1 MHKKTNSATA
11 MNDTAGDAVFKRG
24 IRGQILILKI
34 TGMAC
39 CLRPLCTAPV
49 IAPKTQNLHNKQ
61 PVSGANTT
69 NIAQEIKKLHNKQT
83 FSDANLPDIAP
94 EFFVLLEN
102 RR

>member
-1 MHKKTNSATA
+1 
-11 MNDTAGDAVFKRG
+11 MNDTAEDAVFMRG

-94 EFFVLLEN
+94 ELFVLLEN